1 MSEVITQH
9 ESGEDVDAPD
19 ADEVFG
25 TIVDALA
32 DAADVSPMELD
43 PIYESIDPDALS
55 RLMNGSD
62 TDLSVTFTHGRHNVQ
77 VYDDG
82 TVIVRDAED
91 GDAS

>member
-9 ESGEDVDAPD
+9 DSGEDLDAPET
-19 ADEVFG
+19 DEVFG

-43 PIYESIDPDALS
+43 PIYDSIDPDALS
-55 RLMNGSD
+55 RLLNGAD
-62 TDLSVTFTHGRHNVQ
+62 ADLSVTFTHGQHGVQ

>member
-9 ESGEDVDAPD
+9 EFGENVDSPD
-19 ADEVFG
+19 ADEVFE
-25 TIVDALA
+25 TIIDALA

-43 PIYESIDPDALS
+43 PIYDSIDPDALS

-62 TDLSVTFTHGRHNVQ
+62 ADLSVTFTHGGHNVQ

-82 TVIVRDAED
+82 MVIVRDSEG